1 MMWREPGW
9 FRDCKWR
16 IGLILAWC
24 AMPAYATGQDTA
36 GVAEARVTVEIQGVE
51 GPVERN
57 VRAVLELARM
67 AENGPLPRARIGQL
81 HQRAERDIGVALE
94 PFGYYRPEVEKSLT
108 ENGGGEVIARYVI
121 DPGPAVQLR
130 TVKVELLGP
139 GKDLPAF
146 VRAANEFPLQAGD
159 TLRHLAYEAGKLRLL
174 TIASDSGYLDADFDT
189 SAVFV
194 NRDDGTAD
202 AVVRFSTGDRFR
214 FGPVRFEQPILAD
227 ATLRKRIPFKEGELW
242 TQRRLMEFQTG
253 LAEDPFWA
261 RVEVIPE
268 REQAESLAVPIKVVL
283 EPNNRREIELG
294 AGYGTDTGPRVR
306 AGTLWRW
313 FNVRGHHAQ
322 AEVKLATVE
331 QSLSAQYTIPGVGHS
346 TGNLAF
352 AAGYARRDPST
363 SQSRIL
369 TAAARLSRG
378 RLSWRETLSLSYH
391 RESFGVGVDS
401 GVATLLLAGGNWE
414 RSRRD
419 AGPITRRGLRTRV
432 ELRGG
437 MDRLVSSTSLLQVK
451 LGADAV
457 RGLLPKMRILVRADV
472 GYIFTGEFRE
482 LPPTV
487 RFFTGG
493 DRSVRGFRYEGIG
506 ARDSLGNII
515 GGQALVVG
523 SLEADYQ
530 VLPSWA
536 LAVFTDAGNAESKL
550 TLRNLERSV
559 GTGLRY
565 LSPIGPI
572 RVDVAFAV
580 SRPGTPMRL
589 HLSLGPDI

>member
-1 MMWREPGW
+1 MCREPGG
-9 FRDCKWR
+9 FRGVNWYT
-16 IGLILAWC
+16 GLILAWC
-24 AMPAYATGQDTA
+24 VMPGYAAGQDST
-36 GVAEARVTVEIQGVE
+36 ARVEAKVRVEIEGVDAT
-51 GPVERN
+51 VERN
-57 VRAVLELARM
+57 VRAVLELARA

-94 PFGYYRPEVEKSLT
+94 PFGFYRPEVEKSLT
-108 ENGGGEVIARYVI
+108 ENGGGELIARYVI
-121 DPGPAVQLR
+121 DPGPAVRLR
-130 TVKVELLGP
+130 SVKVELQGP

-146 VRAANEFPLQAGD
+146 VQAASEFPLKAGD

-194 NRDDGTAD
+194 NRDDEAAD
-202 AVVRFSTGDRFR
+202 AVVRFNTGDRFF
-214 FGPVRFEQPILAD
+214 FGPVRFEQTILSD
-227 ATLRKRIPFKEGELW
+227 ATLRKRVPFRQGDPW

-268 REQAESLAVPIKVVL
+268 REKAESLTVPIRVVL

-294 AGYGTDTGPRVR
+294 VGYGTDTGPRGR
-306 AGTLWRW
+306 ASTLWRW

-322 AEVKLATVE
+322 AEVRLATVE
-331 QSLSAQYTIPGVGHS
+331 QSLSTQYTIPGVGHS

-352 AAGYARRDPST
+352 SAGYARRDPST
-363 SQSRIL
+363 SQSRII

-378 RLSWRETLSLSYH
+378 RLSWRETLSLTYH

-401 GVATLLLAGGNWE
+401 GVATLLLAGGHWE

-419 AGPITRRGLRTRV
+419 AGPITRRGLRTRL

-437 MDRLVSSTSLLQVK
+437 MDRLVSSASLLQIKV
-451 LGADAV
+451 GADAV
-457 RGLLPKMRILVRADV
+457 RGLMPRMRLLVRADL
-472 GYIFTGEFRE
+472 GYTFTGEFRE

-506 ARDSLGNII
+506 ARDSLGTII

-536 LAVFTDAGNAESKL
+536 LAVFTDAGHAENKL

-559 GTGLRY
+559 GTGVRY

-580 SRPGTPMRL
+580 SRPGSPMRL